1 MTDQKVP
8 AISIKDLSKW
18 YGDLRALNSV
28 DLEIHQGE
36 FYGLLGPNG
45 AGKSTTIHILT
56 GLANFSDGDVRVLG
70 KSVVSDFRF
79 TRTKI
84 GLAAQEFNFD
94 PFFSIEK
101 LLTLQGGYFG
111 LRKKEANDR
120 AKYLL
125 DQFGLYEKRHQD
137 FRKLSGGMKRR
148 LQIAKALIHEPTIL
162 ILDEPT
168 AGVDVELRHMLWD
181 YLRKLKDEGVTLL
194 LTTHYIEEAEQL
206 CERVSIINRGEI
218 IAEGSPDEL
227 RNAMGMGCIELHLP
241 EPPEHLP
248 EMFNGYDANLEDN
261 YIRVRVEQP
270 NKELPALL
278 NRVNKENIDLYEV
291 RVRESSLE
299 DVFVKL
305 TGRSMAEEAVNGQP
319 E

>member
-1 MTDQKVP
+1 MTRQDAP
-8 AISIKDLSKW
+8 AIHIRGLSKW
-18 YGDLRALNSV
+18 YGDFQALNAI
-28 DLEIHQGE
+28 DLDIRQGE

-56 GLANFSDGDVRVLG
+56 GLANFSQGEVRVLG
-70 KSVVSDFRF
+70 RNVVKDFRF
-79 TRTKI
+79 TRSRI

-111 LRKKEANDR
+111 LRRKEAADR
-120 AKYLL
+120 AEELL
-125 DQFGLYEKRHQD
+125 QQFGLYEKRRQNV
-137 FRKLSGGMKRR
+137 RSLSGGMKRR
-148 LQIAKALIHEPTIL
+148 LQIAKALVHQPEVI

-181 YLRKLKDEGVTLL
+181 YLRQLNSEGVTIL
-194 LTTHYIEEAEQL
+194 LTTHYIEEAQQL

-218 IAEGSPDEL
+218 IAEGAPQEL
-227 RNAMGMGCIELHLP
+227 MDAMGSGCIELHLTDKL
-241 EPPEHLP
+241 EHLP
-248 EMFNGYDANLEDN
+248 NLFDGYDATMEDQF
-261 YIRVRVEQP
+261 IRVRVDRP
-270 NKELPALL
+270 NKELPRLL
-278 NRVNKENIDLYEV
+278 QKVNEQNINLYEV

-305 TGRSMAEEAVNGQP
+305 TGRSMAEEASNGQP

>member
-1 MTDQKVP
+1 MTENKVP
-8 AISIKDLSKW
+8 AIRIRGLSKW
-18 YGDLRALNSV
+18 YGDFQALKSV
-28 DLEIHQGE
+28 DLDIQQGE

-56 GLANFSDGDVRVLG
+56 GLANFSVGDVQVLG
-70 KSVVSDFRF
+70 HDVVSDFRF
-79 TRTKI
+79 TRSNI

-111 LRKKEANDR
+111 LRKQEAVQR
-120 AKYLL
+120 AEELL
-125 DQFGLYEKRHQD
+125 RQFGLHEKRKQNY
-137 FRKLSGGMKRR
+137 RKLSGGMKRR
-148 LQIAKALIHEPTIL
+148 LQIAKALVHEPIIL

-181 YLRKLKDEGVTLL
+181 YLRRLNDEGVTIL

-218 IAEGSPDEL
+218 IAEGAPHQLMD
-227 RNAMGMGCIELHLP
+227 AMGMGCIELQLH
-241 EPPEHLP
+241 EQPEHLP
-248 EMFNGYDANLEDN
+248 DMFNGYDARLEDN
-261 YIRVRVEQP
+261 LIRIRVEHP
-270 NKELPALL
+270 SKELAKLL
-278 NRVNKENIDLYEV
+278 NQVNEENIDLYEV

-305 TGRSMAEEAVNGQP
+305 TGKSMAEEAVNGQS
-319 E
+319 